1 MGLSDDTEENSEA
14 RFEDLCLDLNLD
26 KKAKEEAWQAFEAM
40 RTNYTLEVG
49 FTMIKAAIIICG
61 FSMFVVFH
69 SVTDVNMKP
78 HYSPIDCDIGD
89 LFPSRE

>member
-40 RTNYTLEVG
+40 RTNYTLEVCLCYEG
-49 FTMIKAAIIICG
+49 GHDNTFCG
-61 FSMFVVFH
+61 RIFH
-69 SVTDVNMKP
+69 
-78 HYSPIDCDIGD
+78 
-89 LFPSRE
+89 